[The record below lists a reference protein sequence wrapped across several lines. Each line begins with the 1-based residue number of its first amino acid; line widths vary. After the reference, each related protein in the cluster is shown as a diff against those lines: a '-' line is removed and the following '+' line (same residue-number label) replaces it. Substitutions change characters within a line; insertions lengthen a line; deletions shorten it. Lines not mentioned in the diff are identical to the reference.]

1 MATHSLLMT
10 LVPTAKPPEKA
21 LAPGRQ
27 DLMGA
32 LPADA
37 LPADA
42 LPAKSGTPAKELPG
56 RSV

>member
-1 MATHSLLMT
+1 MATYSLLMT

-37 LPADA
+37 LHAQSGKA
-42 LPAKSGTPAKELPG
+42 ANKLPR

>member
-10 LVPTAKPPEKA
+10 LVPTAKLPENPLA
-21 LAPGRQ
+21 LGRQ
-27 DLMGA
+27 DLMG
-32 LPADA
+32 A

-42 LPAKSGTPAKELPG
+42 LPAKSGTPAKELPR

>member
-10 LVPTAKPPEKA
+10 LVPTAKLSEKA

-37 LPADA
+37 LPAKSGK
-42 LPAKSGTPAKELPG
+42 PAKKLPG

>member
-10 LVPTAKPPEKA
+10 LVPT
-21 LAPGRQ
+21 APGRQ

-37 LPADA
+37 LPAQSGKA
-42 LPAKSGTPAKELPG
+42 AKKLPR